1 MADKKLRA
9 RLAELRSLSE
19 VDLDSVITSA
29 HKNIYQFRKD
39 RLSKPQENVKVIKN
53 NRKEIARVLTIK
65 RQREMAEV
73 KEG

>member
-9 RLAELRSLSE
+9 RLTELRSLSE
-19 VDLDSVITSA
+19 IDLNGIIASA

-39 RLSKPQENVKVIKN
+39 RLSKPQEDVKVVKN
-53 NRKEIARVLTIK
+53 SRKEIARVLTIK
-65 RQREMAEV
+65 RQREMAAA